1 MGVKTMGMK
10 ALREQKARLGVPIRH
25 CLIGV
30 VEDLVFEDLAV
41 ERLIV
46 ER

>member
-1 MGVKTMGMK
+1 MGVKTLDVK
-10 ALREQKARLGVPIRH
+10 TLREQQARLGVPIRH